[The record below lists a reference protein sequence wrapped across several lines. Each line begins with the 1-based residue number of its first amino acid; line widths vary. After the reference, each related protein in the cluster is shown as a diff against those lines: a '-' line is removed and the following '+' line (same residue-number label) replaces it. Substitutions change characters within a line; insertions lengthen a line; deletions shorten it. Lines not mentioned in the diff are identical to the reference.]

1 MHQNAALHGD
11 GLKHLHNLV
20 DLVACSDQHQ
30 TAQNVIFYTAPSAFW
45 ASAIIKAT
53 SIGAFYFYTVND
65 FRFIWHCIG

>member
-45 ASAIIKAT
+45 ASAIMKLQV
-53 SIGAFYFYTVND
+53 SG
-65 FRFIWHCIG
+65 RFISIL